1 MTTGAQWFWVLLIC
15 VMPSIGAS
23 PAPPQG
29 ARITGSTL
37 TDSGD
42 VLPNVSVA
50 LACPKSGPARRTVS
64 DERGVFRFDDLPP
77 GDCHLWGSKPGYMD
91 QDAEGDAG
99 MTGQYNLRIT
109 PGSVRDGV
117 ELRLGRAVVV
127 RGTVTDADGKPPQN
141 VFVNIHRAEGSRD
154 GRIPG
159 VLRPL
164 SAEGRF
170 EASNLPPGTYF
181 VTASPGF
188 KEADAGAGS
197 GHAITYFPG
206 TTNASEAQTFVL
218 KAGESKDVAFR
229 LGRTNAF
236 AIRGT
241 AYDAGMVP
249 LPGAD
254 IHLVLDGRPALIRA
268 RTKTAADGSFRITGV
283 QPGRYILGV
292 RRDPQTGEIRITV
305 ENADLEQQ
313 VLRLGAAR

>member
-1 MTTGAQWFWVLLIC
+1 MTTGARWFYVLLLG
-15 VMPSIGAS
+15 VLPSIGAS
-23 PAPPQG
+23 SAALQG

-37 TDSGD
+37 TDTGD

-91 QDAEGDAG
+91 QDAEGDPG

-109 PGSVRDGV
+109 ARSVRDGV
-117 ELRLGRAVVV
+117 ELRLGRGVVV
-127 RGTVTDADGKPPQN
+127 RGMVTDADGKPPKN
-141 VFVNIHRAEGSRD
+141 VFVSIQRAEGSRD
-154 GRIPG
+154 GRTSG
-159 VLRPL
+159 VLR
-164 SAEGRF
+164 SIDAEGRF
-170 EASNLPPGTYF
+170 EASNLPPGTYL
-181 VTASPGF
+181 VAASPGF

-206 TTNASEAQTFVL
+206 TTNAAETQTFVL
-218 KAGESKDVAFR
+218 KAGESKTVTFR
-229 LGRTNAF
+229 LGRTSAF
-236 AIRGT
+236 AIRGP

-254 IHLVLDGRPALIRA
+254 IYLHLDGRPALIRA
-268 RTKTAADGSFRITGV
+268 RTKTAADGTFTITGV
-283 QPGRYILGV
+283 QPGKYILGV
-292 RRDPQTGEIRITV
+292 RRDPDVGELRV
-305 ENADLEQQ
+305 SVGNADLEPQ